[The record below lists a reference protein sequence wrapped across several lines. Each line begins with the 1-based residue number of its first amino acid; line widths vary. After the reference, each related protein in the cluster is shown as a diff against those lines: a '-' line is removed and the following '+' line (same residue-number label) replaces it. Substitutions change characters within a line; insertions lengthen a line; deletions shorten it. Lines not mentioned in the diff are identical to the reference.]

1 MRLGAV
7 ENRKVKSEFEE
18 MVMAN
23 NLDYERELLPTKCNC
38 NESRCVHLE
47 S

>member
-1 MRLGAV
+1 MTLGAV
-7 ENRKVKSEFEE
+7 ENRNVKSEFEE

-23 NLDYERELLPTKCNC
+23 NLDYKRELFPTKCNC
-38 NESRCVHLE
+38 NESRCVHLK